1 MKVLF
6 IPLMKSML
14 SIRAQLLSSGYFCF
28 DGFYGFEVSY
38 TCTGQIQILKNYQR
52 ASTKTDS

>member
-28 DGFYGFEVSY
+28 DGFYGFEVSC
-38 TCTGQIQILKNYQR
+38 TCMGQIQILKNYQR